1 MPTGN
6 VGHSITIKDQF
17 NMEEPMS
24 IRCLTVDIARI
35 KKILNLSAADIVS
48 SISIYVY
55 IDLTRAQRRELDNN
69 MIFNEAD

>member
-1 MPTGN
+1 
-6 VGHSITIKDQF
+6 
-17 NMEEPMS
+17 MEEPMP

-35 KKILNLSAADIVS
+35 KKILNLSATDIVS

>member
-1 MPTGN
+1 
-6 VGHSITIKDQF
+6 
-17 NMEEPMS
+17 MEEPMS